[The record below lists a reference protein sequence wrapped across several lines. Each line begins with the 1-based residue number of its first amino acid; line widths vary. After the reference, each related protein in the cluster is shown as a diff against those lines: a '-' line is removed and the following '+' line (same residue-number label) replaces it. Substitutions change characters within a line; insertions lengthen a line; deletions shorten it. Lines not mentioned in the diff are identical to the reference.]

1 MFFSFLADDDN
12 ATAFC
17 YHEGEDIKKFD
28 LLRPNMNSIEQIQ
41 QAFSEFLHQQFGI
54 DKLEAESCTFELNV
68 DEAKEQFGDLSSN
81 AALVLSKKLK
91 KNPKAIAQEIIDT
104 FHHEYL
110 RDLNVAGAGFVN
122 AFLTNT
128 VLQNLTQE
136 MFDQKE
142 TFFKPD
148 DKKQLQHYNI
158 EFVSANPTGPLH
170 FGHGR
175 GGIIGDVAGNV
186 LKFVGNNVTKEFY
199 VNDAG
204 SQIQKLAVSFKI
216 RCEQQ
221 LGNDI
226 QLPEDAYHGQYLTKL
241 AEQCIKE
248 HGKATLE
255 KPLTFFAEYTKEK
268 MMAMQEETLKEYGIH
283 FDVWFSEKSLHES
296 NAIEH
301 AVNILEKNG
310 YIYEADGALW
320 FAATK
325 FGDDKDRV
333 IRKSTGEWTYMAPDI
348 AYLVNKV
355 ERGFNHLIMILGHDH
370 HSYAVRLEAVRQ
382 ALGLKAPLDV
392 ILYQLV
398 KIKEGGQFM
407 RMSKR
412 AGRMITLR
420 DIIETVGKDVARF
433 FYLNRK
439 ADAQLEFNLD
449 LALKKTEEN
458 PVYYVQYAYVRTN
471 SILAKAS
478 AEKDL
483 GVISNRDISAIS
495 HEEAG
500 LLKKIASL
508 KSLLSHITINYQTH
522 LLTYYLIDLATTF
535 HRYYAKHRVI
545 DLEKI
550 EQSRSRLLLI
560 KVLNQTFTTCLD
572 LLGISKP
579 EKM

>member
-1 MFFSFLADDDN
+1 
-12 ATAFC
+12 
-17 YHEGEDIKKFD
+17 
-28 LLRPNMNSIEQIQ
+28 MNSIEQIQ
-41 QAFSEFLHQQFGI
+41 QSFSEFLQQHFGI
-54 DKLEAESCTFELNV
+54 EKPEAESCTFELNV
-68 DEAKEQFGDLSSN
+68 EEAKEQFGDLSSN
-81 AALVLSKKLK
+81 AALVLAKKLK

-104 FHHEYL
+104 FHHEDL

-128 VLQNLTQE
+128 ALQNLTQE
-136 MFDQKE
+136 LFDQKE
-142 TFFKPD
+142 RFFKPD
-148 DKKQLQHYNI
+148 SKKQPQNYNI

-186 LKFVGNNVTKEFY
+186 LKFVGNDVTKEFY

-204 SQIQKLAVSFKI
+204 SQIQKLAISFKI

-221 LGNDI
+221 LGNDV
-226 QLPEDAYHGQYLTKL
+226 QLPEDAYHGEYLSEL
-241 AEQCIKE
+241 AQQCIKE
-248 HGKATLE
+248 HGNAVLE
-255 KPLTFFAEYTKEK
+255 KPLTFFADYAKEK
-268 MMAMQEETLKEYGIH
+268 MMAMQEETLEEYGIH
-283 FDVWFSEKSLHES
+283 FDVWFSEKSLHDS
-296 NAIEH
+296 GLIDHAIE
-301 AVNILEKNG
+301 ILEKNG

-355 ERGFNHLIMILGHDH
+355 ERGFNHLIMVLGHDH

-420 DIIETVGKDVARF
+420 DIIDTVGKDVARF

-439 ADAQLEFNLD
+439 ADAQLEFDLD

-478 AEKDL
+478 TEKAL
-483 GVISNRDISAIS
+483 GAISNKDISAIS

-508 KSLLSHITINYQTH
+508 KSLLSNITINYQTH

-545 DLEKI
+545 DLGKI

-560 KVLNQTFTTCLD
+560 KVLNQTFATCLD